1 MRERHSPRTVRRCC
15 GDQSLR
21 DGHVLQKQSEDALR
35 TGCHAGM
42 REHRHVKQGPRTQTI
57 RHSWRSV
64 TPWDMRDVRMAKTIR
79 REWASREMMKLEWRA

>member
-1 MRERHSPRTVRRCC
+1 MSASATVHA
-15 GDQSLR
+15 LL
-21 DGHVLQKQSEDALR
+21 DGAVETRASE
-35 TGCHAGM
+35 TGTSCRM
-42 REHRHVKQGPRTQTI
+42 REHRHVNQGPRTQTE